1 MRGERF
7 VIAPSFQ
14 IPVSRIDVNL
24 TTLAEYQGSLLLIVN
39 VASAC
44 DLTPQYAAL
53 ESVYEK
59 FHTRGFVVL
68 GFRATTI
75 TLKSQGR
82 QPHYSHLITAQPKAH
97 SRPPLPCSRARVL
110 RCWSEAR

>member
-1 MRGERF
+1 
-7 VIAPSFQ
+7 VIAPLFQ
-14 IPVSRIDVNL
+14 IPVNRIDGRL

-44 DLTPQYAAL
+44 GLSPQYAAL

-68 GFRATTI
+68 GFPGNDFGGQEPGSNEEIQRSCERSTRCSSRFSRRLHSSRKAATD
-75 TLKSQGR
+75 
-82 QPHYSHLITAQPKAH
+82 YTAI
-97 SRPPLPCSRARVL
+97 
-110 RCWSEAR
+110 